1 MAGCDREGKREE
13 KAPVGTSPVEWAAA
27 AAGAALLLATIAYL
41 VHYGLTKPEG
51 SPAIRVV
58 VETVEP
64 AGDGYRVGF
73 TARNEGN
80 GTAAELSIRGV
91 LRDGATEIEA
101 STARIDFLP
110 QDSSRSGGL
119 FFRRD
124 PRALTLDLRA
134 ESYVEP

>member
-1 MAGCDREGKREE
+1 MAGRDSEGKRDG

-27 AAGAALLLATIAYL
+27 AAGAVLLVATIAYL

-51 SPAIRVV
+51 PPVIRVV

-64 AGDGYRVGF
+64 AGEGYRVGF
-73 TARNEGN
+73 TATNEGN

-91 LRDGATEIEA
+91 LRAGGAEIEA

-110 QDSSRSGGL
+110 QESSRSGGL

-134 ESYVEP
+134 EGYVEP